1 MEKQR
6 KYHSDAFK
14 LKVIGEVLNG
24 TYSKEVARKKYGIRG
39 KSAILKWMRYFGVSE
54 QTDPGDYL
62 TRMKEDLNSDAEALK
77 KRIRELERAL
87 EDAQIKSEVY
97 SRMIDIAERELK
109 IKIRK
114 KPSTKQSGK

>member
-1 MEKQR
+1 MYR
-6 KYHSDAFK
+6 SDAFK
-14 LKVIGEVLNG
+14 LKVIEEVLTG
-24 TYSKEVARKKYGIRG
+24 IYSKEAARKKYGIRG
-39 KSAILKWMRYFGVSE
+39 KSAILKWMRYFGIAE
-54 QTDPGDYL
+54 QTGPGDYF
-62 TRMKEDLNSDAEALK
+62 TRMKEDQNIDAEALK
-77 KRIRELERAL
+77 KRIKELERAL